1 MKFIYN
7 KLDICNSGGKI
18 FQIMMLKQLAIH
30 LEITNLDP
38 YFTLNLHK
46 IQMEKSFKNIWRN
59 KFFEKVLCGEEAF
72 LCEMQHSETKGLWKI
87 WVNKKLKLL
96 YGKKT

>member
-7 KLDICNSGGKI
+7 TLHICNSGKKI

-46 IQMEKSFKNIWRN
+46 IQMEK
-59 KFFEKVLCGEEAF
+59 KVLKIFGQIIGHCDYLKTNTDHLKASSYNLLSKAAF
-72 LCEMQHSETKGLWKI
+72 
-87 WVNKKLKLL
+87 
-96 YGKKT
+96 

>member
-18 FQIMMLKQLAIH
+18 FQMMLKQLAIH

-38 YFTLNLHK
+38 
-46 IQMEKSFKNIWRN
+46 
-59 KFFEKVLCGEEAF
+59 
-72 LCEMQHSETKGLWKI
+72 
-87 WVNKKLKLL
+87 
-96 YGKKT
+96 

>member
-7 KLDICNSGGKI
+7 KLDICNSGEKI

-46 IQMEKSFKNIWRN
+46 IQMEKKVLKIFEEISFFFKNT
-59 KFFEKVLCGEEAF
+59 F
-72 LCEMQHSETKGLWKI
+72 
-87 WVNKKLKLL
+87 
-96 YGKKT
+96 

>member
-38 YFTLNLHK
+38 YFTFNLHK
-46 IQMEKSFKNIWRN
+46 IQMEK
-59 KFFEKVLCGEEAF
+59 KVLKIFEEISF
-72 LCEMQHSETKGLWKI
+72 LKKSCVERKLSYVKCNIQKPKDCERFE
-87 WVNKKLKLL
+87 
-96 YGKKT
+96 

>member
-18 FQIMMLKQLAIH
+18 FQMMLKQLAIH

-46 IQMEKSFKNIWRN
+46 IQMEK
-59 KFFEKVLCGEEAF
+59 KVLKIFEEISF
-72 LCEMQHSETKGLWKI
+72 LKKSCVERKLSYVKCNIQKPKDCERFE
-87 WVNKKLKLL
+87 
-96 YGKKT
+96 